1 MMIMAISIIDP
12 IFLPYMSTFFF
23 VFALVFGLLSYVKTE
38 DKDKHKSTM
47 FNKKVNA
54 LLALAIAAFAVMYEP
69 LVLGLQQYLPIAAA
83 VFIVLF
89 FVMFIKNALGGGKD
103 DKQPKSNFPTIVAL
117 AIMLALLGISYTSL
131 TPYIP
136 TGIDPSNVF
145 WGIGIL
151 VAILFFWMIYKIK
164 DE

>member
-1 MMIMAISIIDP
+1 MAITFLDP
-12 IFLPYMSTFFF
+12 TIMPYVASYLF
-23 VFALVFGLLSYVKTE
+23 VYALVFGLMSYVKTE

-69 LVLGLQQYLPIAAA
+69 LVEGLMTYLPIASIIL
-83 VFIVLF
+83 IVLF
-89 FVMFIKNALGGGKD
+89 FVMFLKNALDGKD
-103 DKQPKSNFPTIVAL
+103 DKKPKNPFPTIVSL
-117 AIMLALLGISYTSL
+117 AILLVLLGISYTSL

-145 WGIGIL
+145 WALGIL
-151 VAILFFWMIYKIK
+151 IAVLFFWMIYKTSN
-164 DE
+164 E

>member
-1 MMIMAISIIDP
+1 MAITFLDP
-12 IFLPYMSTFFF
+12 TIMPYVASYLF
-23 VFALVFGLLSYVKTE
+23 VYALVFGLMSYVKTE

-69 LVLGLQQYLPIAAA
+69 LVEGLMTYLPIASI
-83 VFIVLF
+83 VFILLF
-89 FVMFIKNALGGGKD
+89 FVMFIKNALGGKKD
-103 DKQPKSNFPTIVAL
+103 YKPHNPFPTIVAL
-117 AIMLALLGISYTSL
+117 AIMLVLLGISYTNL

-136 TGIDPSNVF
+136 NGIDPSNVF

-151 VAILFFWMIYKIK
+151 VAVLFFWMIYKTG
-164 DE
+164 D